1 MSIIKG
7 LFVGLKNTR
16 VIPFTEMTPELHNQI
31 SSGLAK
37 LMMVAKMTN
46 AKLTKAQRE
55 YIVNQAKQVQEF
67 EDRYITGIK
76 DKAGNVI
83 TKVKEKTADLF
94 DLKGRKMDPTK
105 SIVGGEQAGIMGI
118 EKTSPKFIEYAIKNN
133 KPIFTIRSKPWNWSL
148 ENYAQNLI
156 LVD

>member
-7 LFVGLKNTR
+7 LFVGLKNQK
-16 VIPFTEMTPELHNQI
+16 VIPFNEMTPELHNQI

-67 EDRYITGIK
+67 EDRFITGVK
-76 DKAGNVI
+76 DKAGNVV

-118 EKTSPKFIEYAIKNN
+118 EKTSPKFIE
-133 KPIFTIRSKPWNWSL
+133 
-148 ENYAQNLI
+148 
-156 LVD
+156 